1 MLFKNNYCEIVDEN
15 FNSLIIQKSKFISY
29 AFKVYDL
36 NQVKRKLDLLKKKH
50 KKANHHCY
58 AYVLS
63 LDSSIQKSSDD
74 GEPSSTAG
82 KPILNQ
88 IKINDLTNILII
100 VTRYFG
106 GVKLGVSGL
115 INAYKLSSSDAISKS
130 KIVQKIIKEEYEVI
144 FKYNQINK
152 VIKIIKQFK
161 LDIKYKNFNI
171 ESNVI
176 FAVSKNKTDTVLNAF
191 KKDHTIKIKKLKK
204 QNEIT

>member
-1 MLFKNNYCEIVDEN
+1 MNNDKYNEIKFEAKG
-15 FNSLIIQKSKFISY
+15 IYKTKGSKFISY
-29 AFKVYDL
+29 AFPVYSE
-36 NQVKRKLDLLKKKH
+36 QHIKKKIEH
-50 KKANHHCY
+50 IKKVEYSARHYCY
-58 AYVLS
+58 AYVL
-63 LDSSIQKSSDD
+63 DENKSIQRTNDD

-82 KPILNQ
+82 KPILGQ
-88 IKINDLTNILII
+88 ILSNNLTNILII

-106 GVKLGVSGL
+106 GVKLGASGL

-130 KIVQKIIKEEYEVI
+130 KIIQKTIKEEYEVI

-191 KKDHTIKIKKLKK
+191 KKDHTIQIKKLKK

>member
-1 MLFKNNYCEIVDEN
+1 MKT
-15 FNSLIIQKSKFISY
+15 K
-29 AFKVYDL
+29 
-36 NQVKRKLDLLKKKH
+36 
-50 KKANHHCY
+50 
-58 AYVLS
+58 
-63 LDSSIQKSSDD
+63 SIQRTNDD

-82 KPILNQ
+82 KPILGQ
-88 IKINDLTNILII
+88 ILSNNLTNILII

-106 GVKLGVSGL
+106 GVKLGASGL

-130 KIVQKIIKEEYEVI
+130 KIIQKTIKEEYEVI

-191 KKDHTIKIKKLKK
+191 KKRSYNPDKKIKKTK
-204 QNEIT
+204 

>member
-1 MLFKNNYCEIVDEN
+1 MNNNKYNEIKFEAKG
-15 FNSLIIQKSKFISY
+15 IYKAKGSKFISY
-29 AFKVYDL
+29 AFPVYSKQHIKTKIEHIKKVEHSARHY
-36 NQVKRKLDLLKKKH
+36 
-50 KKANHHCY
+50 CY
-58 AYVLS
+58 AYVL
-63 LDSSIQKSSDD
+63 DENKSIQRTNDD

-82 KPILNQ
+82 KPILGQ
-88 IKINDLTNILII
+88 ILSNNLTNILII

-130 KIVQKIIKEEYEVI
+130 KIIQKTIKEEYEVV

-176 FAVSKNKTDTVLNAF
+176 FAVSKNKTDIVLNAF

>member
-1 MLFKNNYCEIVDEN
+1 MMFEDTYKEVQNPSSGTYKE
-15 FNSLIIQKSKFISY
+15 KGSKFISY
-29 AFKVYDL
+29 SYPVYTEKDIKDRIEE
-36 NQVKRKLDLLKKKH
+36 VKKIEH
-50 KKANHHCY
+50 SASHYCY
-58 AYVLS
+58 AFVLHP
-63 LDSSIQKSSDD
+63 DKSTQRTSDD

-82 KPILNQ
+82 KPILGQ
-88 IKINDLTNILII
+88 ILSNNLTNILII

-130 KIVQKIIKEEYEVI
+130 KIIQKTIKEEYEVI
-144 FKYNQINK
+144 CKYNHINK
-152 VIKIIKQFK
+152 VNKIIKQFK

-204 QNEIT
+204 